1 MASGAQPTE
10 GPCGPSLR
18 TDAERNRQLVLAAA
32 HEVFGEQGLGAPMNE
47 VARRAGVGI
56 ATLYRRFPTRDDLI
70 TETFASKMKA
80 YADAIDEASQDT
92 DPWRGFCRYI
102 ERVCAMQAS
111 DHGFTHVLTM
121 TFPTAKAFEAD
132 RNRAYDAFV
141 ELIARAKRTGPK
153 STGRLR
159 DDFCSQDLVLLLM
172 ANAGVVSATGDS
184 SPDAWRR
191 LVAYLLQAFSAEHA
205 QPLPPAPTPKAMY
218 RAMVRLSPH
227 NGNG

>member
-1 MASGAQPTE
+1 VASGAQSPE
-10 GPCGPSLR
+10 GPCEPSLR
-18 TDAERNRQLVLAAA
+18 TDAERNRQLVLTAAR
-32 HEVFGEQGLGAPMNE
+32 EVFAEHGLQAPMNE

-70 TETFASKMKA
+70 TATFAGKMKA
-80 YADAIDEASQDT
+80 YADAIDEALRDI

-102 ERVCAMQAS
+102 ERVCAMQAG

-141 ELIARAKRTGPK
+141 ELIAAAKR
-153 STGRLR
+153 TGRLR
-159 DDFCSQDLVLLLM
+159 DDFCPQDLVLVLM
-172 ANAGVVSATGDS
+172 ANAGVVSGTGDS

-191 LVAYLLQAFSAEHA
+191 IVAYLLQSFSAVHA
-205 QPLPPAPTPKAMY
+205 EPLPPAPTPKAIF
-218 RAMVRLSPH
+218 RAMVDQAGHGRTT
-227 NGNG
+227 GCR